1 MVVEELCR
9 GWMAC
14 PASSTRTNRLRDP
27 HVRQRRAA
35 QSLPARHG
43 ARREARRARLT
54 EAHAGSDA
62 QRIRTVAVKKGDQYV
77 VNGSKMWSTNART
90 GTMFGLV
97 VKTDPNANPPHKGMT
112 L

>member
-1 MVVEELCR
+1 M
-9 GWMAC
+9 
-14 PASSTRTNRLRDP
+14 
-27 HVRQRRAA
+27 
-35 QSLPARHG
+35 
-43 ARREARRARLT
+43 
-54 EAHAGSDA
+54 
-62 QRIRTVAVKKGDQYV
+62 KKGDQYV